1 MGKHGKRY
9 TKEQKAEA
17 VRLVKESGQGVC
29 EVAEHLNISDTALYR
44 WVKQAKVDSGEVR
57 NGSLTTEEQK
67 EVRKL
72 RREVQ
77 TLRMENEF
85 LKKVSAFFARETE
98 ISSR

>member
-17 VRLVKESGQGVC
+17 VRLVKESGQPVRDA
-29 EVAEHLNISDTALYR
+29 AEHLGISETALYR
-44 WVKQAKVDSGEVR
+44 WVKQAKVDSGELR
-57 NGSLTTEEQK
+57 NGSLSTEELK
-67 EVRKL
+67 EIRKL

-77 TLRMENEF
+77 TLQMENEF

>member
-1 MGKHGKRY
+1 MRKHGKRY

-17 VRLVKESGQGVC
+17 VRLVKESGQAVR
-29 EVAEHLNISDTALYR
+29 EVAEHLDISNTALHR
-44 WVKQAKVDSGEVR
+44 WVKKAKVDSGEVR
-57 NGSLTTEEQK
+57 NGSMTTEEQK

-85 LKKVSAFFARETE
+85 LKKVSAFFARENET
-98 ISSR
+98 SSR